1 MAPLREGKAVDTHAA
16 YVEAKGRHPG
26 MVILLRSA
34 SGYHTWGDDADA
46 VRAAAWAKR
55 FPHDYRPG
63 PPAWA
68 AFRTEQL
75 DAALRRLLGAGLRV
89 AILEQVEG

>member
-1 MAPLREGKAVDTHAA
+1 VDTYEA
-16 YVEAKGRHPG
+16 YAEAKGRHPD
-26 MVILLRSA
+26 MVLLLRTA

-46 VRAAAWAKR
+46 VRAAAWADR

-68 AFRTEQL
+68 GFGAGHL
-75 DAALRRLLGAGLRV
+75 DAAIRRLLGAGMRV
-89 AILEQVEG
+89 AILGQAGG

>member
-1 MAPLREGKAVDTHAA
+1 VDTYEA
-16 YVEAKGRHPG
+16 YAEAKGRHPD
-26 MVILLRSA
+26 MVHLLRTT
-34 SGYHTWGDDADA
+34 SGYHTWGDDAEA
-46 VRAAAWAKR
+46 VRAAAWAKC

-75 DAALRRLLGAGLRV
+75 DAALRRLLGAGMRV